1 MAKEKKRYLLP
12 ADASKLQL
20 YDGWSQ
26 INCKAMNEAVKDGLD
41 PTKTW
46 DCEEVR
52 KYYRA
57 AMPELMKFWRE
68 GPWVTPRATEV
79 NTSDVFL

>member
-26 INCKAMNEAVKDGLD
+26 IICKAMNEAVKDGLD
-41 PTKTW
+41 PSKEW
-46 DCEEVR
+46 ECEEVR

-57 AMPELMKFWRE
+57 MMPQLMKYWRE
-68 GPWVTPRATEV
+68 EPWVTPRAMECKA
-79 NTSDVFL
+79 SEVFL